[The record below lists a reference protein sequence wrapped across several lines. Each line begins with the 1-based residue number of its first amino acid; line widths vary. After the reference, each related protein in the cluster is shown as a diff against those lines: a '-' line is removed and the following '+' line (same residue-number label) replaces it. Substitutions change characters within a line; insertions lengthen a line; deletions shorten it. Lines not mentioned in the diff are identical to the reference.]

1 MTGKKN
7 TAWLET
13 MIKKHGSREAV
24 LEHQRAIASKGGKKG
39 AADGVIKGFAADPE
53 RARRAGKIG
62 GSRSKRKKVL

>member
-24 LEHQRAIASKGGKKG
+24 IAHMKKIASAGGKKG

-53 RARRAGKIG
+53 RARRAGAIG
-62 GSRSKRKKVL
+62 GSRSKRKKAL